1 MVGESSLAPAQRP
14 RLRRG
19 LLPCL
24 FALGLA
30 LWLSPGP
37 AAAHLCDD
45 PDLCLRQALDAR
57 LAGDEVAALAR
68 LDALLT
74 RHPDRLRPRAERALS
89 LLRLNR
95 AQESIDEVDALL
107 AGDLPD
113 NVRAN
118 LIELRNEA
126 QARLSEPRARYA
138 LRMALGYDDNVTSFA
153 DYDPRFSAEG
163 PTLGTVGG
171 SPDSYAELGGR
182 LRWRGA
188 AGSVV
193 QTRADADLSLRRHHE
208 LRDFDLDDLRLRAS
222 AEVRPHP
229 RIGVQLSPSIRHI
242 QRGRS
247 ALLNDAGVELAM
259 GYANTPL
266 GLRLGLERASRR
278 YRREL
283 YRGLDAEHWA
293 LSLRSQLSFGPRGE
307 WWVGADLEY
316 RDEQARARAQDR
328 ELERMGLSLGLQ
340 RGRHE
345 FSLAADGNRYRYR
358 EPGDAERLFGLPSTD
373 EEPELI
379 VRGARRLRYRGGDVR
394 YRFNVSPQ
402 WSVQLR
408 LRRLLADIDD
418 SGPRYDRTSLDLG
431 VEWNR

>member
-1 MVGESSLAPAQRP
+1 M
-14 RLRRG
+14 
-19 LLPCL
+19 
-24 FALGLA
+24 
-30 LWLSPGP
+30 
-37 AAAHLCDD
+37 
-45 PDLCLRQALDAR
+45 
-57 LAGDEVAALAR
+57 AR
-68 LDALLT
+68 LDALLA

-107 AGDLPD
+107 RGELPD

-118 LIELRNEA
+118 LLELRSEA
-126 QARLSEPRARYA
+126 QARLAGPRTRYA
-138 LRMALGYDDNVTSFA
+138 LRLALGHDDNVTSFA

-188 AGSVV
+188 AGGTV
-193 QTRADADLSLRRHHE
+193 QTRADADISLRRHRE
-208 LRDFDLDDLRLRAS
+208 LQDFDLDDLRLRAS
-222 AEVRPHP
+222 AEVRPSA
-229 RIGVQLSPSIRHI
+229 RIGLQLSPSLRHI
-242 QRGRS
+242 QRGHE
-247 ALLNDAGVELAM
+247 ALLNDAGLELAM
-259 GYANTPL
+259 GYTVSPL
-266 GLRLGLERASRR
+266 GLRLGLERATRR

-293 LSLRSQLSFGPRGE
+293 LSLRSQLSFGARGQ
-307 WWVGADLEY
+307 WWLGTDLEY

-328 ELERMGLSLGLQ
+328 ELERIGLNLGLQ
-340 RGRHE
+340 QGRHE

-358 EPGDAERLFGLPSTD
+358 TPGDTERLVGAIRSED
-373 EEPELI
+373 EPELI
-379 VRGARRLRYRGGDVR
+379 VRGARQLRYRGGDVR
-394 YRFNVSPQ
+394 YRFNFSSE

-408 LRRLLADIDD
+408 LRRLLADIDGA
-418 SGPRYDRTSLDLG
+418 GPRYDRTSLDLA